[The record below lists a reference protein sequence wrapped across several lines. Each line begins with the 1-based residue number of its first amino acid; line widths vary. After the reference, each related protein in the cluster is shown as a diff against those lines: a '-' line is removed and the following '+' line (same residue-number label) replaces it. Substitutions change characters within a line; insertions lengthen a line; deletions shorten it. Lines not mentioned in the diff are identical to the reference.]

1 MLTAN
6 NETKINLLVVDSMRC
21 KNPPMSGFGVR
32 CLVSVET
39 NAGCSMDK
47 SYNSI
52 QEYSNLKLC
61 YDEPVYPRIL
71 RTHSK

>member
-52 QEYSNLKLC
+52 QGSQNTQ
-61 YDEPVYPRIL
+61 I
-71 RTHSK
+71 